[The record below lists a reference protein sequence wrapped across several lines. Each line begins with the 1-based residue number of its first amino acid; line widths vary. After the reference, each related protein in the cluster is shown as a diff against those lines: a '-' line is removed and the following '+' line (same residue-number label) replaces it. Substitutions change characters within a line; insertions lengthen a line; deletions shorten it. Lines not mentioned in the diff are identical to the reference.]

1 MKIVHLVL
9 SESFAG
15 IEQHVDEVLTN
26 FSSHKLVLICNE
38 SIASYFDKSIN
49 IYKVKNFGRRSFFG
63 KYKLKKLI
71 KEIGPDIIHTH
82 GSKTSSIIS
91 SIKVKDYK
99 HVATIHAVK
108 KNKKMYEKADLI
120 IGVSEKVLEG
130 INHEKICINNWWDPK
145 LKKLQNKNNKYALA
159 IGRLEKIKGFDLLIT
174 SWKNIRTNLIII
186 GSGKEKNK
194 LNELIQQNNLSEKV
208 KIIDEVRREEL
219 VNYYQDASV
228 LIISSRDEGGPR
240 VALEAL
246 YLEIPVISTDVGHM
260 SQILPKELL
269 VEKNNQ
275 AALQNMLEKYVDN
288 IHLYNQKGIFNF
300 IETEFSLEEK
310 MKELNEAY
318 DFLINLDIN

>member
-1 MKIVHLVL
+1 MKIVHFVL

-26 FSSHKLVLICNE
+26 FSSHKLILICNE

-71 KEIGPDIIHTH
+71 KDIDPDIIHTH

-91 SIKVKDYK
+91 SIKTKNYK
-99 HVATIHAVK
+99 HVATIHGVK
-108 KNKKMYEKADLI
+108 KNKKIYEKADLI
-120 IGVSEKVLEG
+120 IGVSDKALEG
-130 INHEKICINNWWDPK
+130 INHETICINNWWHPK
-145 LKKLQNKNNKYALA
+145 LKKIQNKNNKYALA
-159 IGRLEKIKGFDLLIT
+159 VGRLEKVKGFDLLIA
-174 SWKNIRTNLIII
+174 SWKNICANLVII
-186 GSGKEKNK
+186 GSGKERNK
-194 LNELIQQNNLSEKV
+194 LNELIEQNNLSEKV
-208 KIIDEVRREEL
+208 KIIDAVKKEEL
-219 VNYYQDASV
+219 LNYYRNASV

-269 VEKNNQ
+269 AEKNNQ
-275 AALQNMLEKYVDN
+275 SALQDMLEKYVDN
-288 IHLYNQKGIFNF
+288 IHLYNQKAIFNF
-300 IETEFSLEEK
+300 VETEFSIEEK
-310 MKELNEAY
+310 IQELNDAY
-318 DFLINLDIN
+318 NLLASKS